1 MANPSTRQGLIDY
14 ALRELGHP
22 VIEINVDD
30 DQLEDRVD
38 EGIQFYREFHYDAI
52 EQIYLKVLCESSNI
66 TLDNSSNIFFAGE
79 TLTAS
84 TGETCTVSGFPSANV
99 VQVQVLTGNIIAGA
113 NVTGS
118 LSGRTANVIS
128 TYWGNL
134 DSKSFDVSELVTGVT
149 RIFPFSDR
157 SSGLNIFDVR
167 YQIMIN
173 DLYTLQSTDLV
184 YYDMMMKH
192 LQLINMMLVGQK
204 PIRFNRHMN
213 KIYVDASYYT
223 DLRPGDYLIAECF
236 RYLDPDVYTNVYNDM
251 MLKRY
256 VTALIK
262 KQWGNNLKKFEGV
275 QLPGGV
281 TLKGQVIFDEAV
293 EEIAKLEQE
302 IRDTYEVPVMFQVG

>member
-14 ALRELGHP
+14 ALRSLGHP

-38 EGIQFYREFHYDAI
+38 QALQFYREFHYDSI
-52 EQIYLKVLCESSNI
+52 EKVYLSVLCESSSI
-66 TLDNSSNIFFAGE
+66 TLDNSANVFGAGE

-84 TGETCTVSGFPSANV
+84 SGETCKVSGISGNVVTVQELTGNLSANITLTGATSGGTANV
-99 VQVQVLTGNIIAGA
+99 V
-113 NVTGS
+113 
-118 LSGRTANVIS
+118 S

-134 DSKSFDVSELVTGVT
+134 DSKSFDVSPLVTGIT
-149 RIFPFSDR
+149 RVFPFTDR
-157 SSGLNIFDVR
+157 TSGLGVFDIR
-167 YQIMIN
+167 YQILIN

-192 LQLINMMLVGQK
+192 LQLINNMLVGQK

-213 KIYVDASYYT
+213 KLYVDLSYYT
-223 DLRPGDYLIAECF
+223 DLRPGDYMIVEAY
-236 RYLDPDVYTNVYNDM
+236 RYLDPDVYTDVYNDM
-251 MLKRY
+251 MLKKY

-262 KQWGNNLKKFEGV
+262 KQWGENLKKFEGV

-281 TLKGQVIFDEAV
+281 TLNGQQIYNEAV
-293 EEIAKLEQE
+293 EEIRLIEQE
-302 IRDTYEVPVMFQVG
+302 FRDTWEEPTMFQVG